1 MKVLVMPNGYIIDSA
16 TESITFGLFENDPNH
31 KWALDGGKKGYVI
44 DGNVMATDIVD
55 TVYKVYEV
63 DAVPEDYW
71 SGKLLFVDGEFVENP
86 NWVEPPEPPKSNEER
101 IAELEAQ
108 LEQINNTVASWDD
121 IAEAVSSGVN
131 EV

>member
-44 DGNVMATDIVD
+44 DGNVMATDIAD

-71 SGKLLFVDGEFVENP
+71 NGKQIFVDGKFVDNP
-86 NWVEPPEPPKSNEER
+86 GWKEPEPAPLSVEER
-101 IAELEAQ
+101 LTEMETRLDAMANAIVE
-108 LEQINNTVASWDD
+108 
-121 IAEAVSSGVN
+121 GVN

>member
-1 MKVLVMPNGYIIDSA
+1 MRLLVDENGNVIASA
-16 TESITFGLFENDPNH
+16 EESITFGLFENDPNH

-44 DGNVMATDIVD
+44 DGNVMATDIAD

-71 SGKLLFVDGEFVENP
+71 CGKLLFVDGEFVENP

-108 LEQINNTVASWDD
+108 NAELQAS
-121 IAEAVSSGVN
+121 IEMQAEVLDFLLMQ
-131 EV
+131 